1 MGYCI
6 NLKKRKNKPFCKLF
20 NKEVNL
26 SVCYC
31 CNDKKYTKKAIQKLR
46 KLKHSTYKHI
56 KADSKRFSL
65 ITDDLEHCIICGRKK
80 EALHE
85 VFYGAYRH
93 VSIKYGMII
102 PLCLNHHTQGKF
114 SVHKDREL
122 DLYYKRLCESIFINK
137 YSYELYMKE
146 FKINYIKKD

>member
-1 MGYCI
+1 MNYCI
-6 NLKKRKNKPFCKLF
+6 NLKKRKGKPFCKLL
-20 NKEVNL
+20 NKEIPL
-26 SVCYC
+26 SECYKC
-31 CNDKKYTKKAIQKLR
+31 SNKKYKKETKQIKIHKKLD
-46 KLKHSTYKHI
+46 KT
-56 KADSKRFSL
+56 RFSI
-65 ITDDLEHCIICGRKK
+65 ITNDLEHCIICGRKK

-93 VSIKYGMII
+93 VSIKYGIVI

-122 DLYYKRLCESIFINK
+122 DLYYKRLAESIFINK